1 MTLCGVH
8 SNISP
13 FVFGDVVTD
22 GGQIF
27 TERDIKSNQAVVQ
40 IPTSSQLIDGSSNA
54 LIALQQHNITAC
66 IDGELLLTLY
76 RLSNI
81 YSDTPA
87 FWDDLI
93 YRHGGK
99 QSNLIELNLHGENIT
114 YCSASEIFN
123 SSYYPIL
130 RDTDTIH
137 HILCVPPYRVDQ
149 YHDCIYITSSTS
161 VHGEKLST
169 VVNFNL
175 YGENIIHHPNEIFN
189 SSCYPI
195 LRDVFNHYHD
205 HQSIQH
211 NTTTTG
217 DALIGN
223 VQLQDALTSI
233 TYRCSSN
240 DIVFVDN
247 VVCIIDGHQDV
258 DCSPSSLH
266 LTHSIDHS
274 KTDRHHKISICSV
287 NHRWVPSHLYFNSDS
302 VGIVDSRIN
311 SVRQWGESC
320 REHYHVAL
328 GDHGIYLK
336 DDAQAGSCPCGS
348 TLSGIALPGGDI
360 FNLTAGVVWSLVQPD
375 CILTSTVRRNNGN
388 GEHSNSCLDI
398 VPVHSENIKSRDMP
412 RIIIRSKYVENRI
425 TTRGEDFVRMVDDVL
440 PTITSC

>member
-1 MTLCGVH
+1 MNTSSGRPFDDPSIHDQRGDQFDPGGYATNDERGRQFNPGGPPSFHTAQGEVSVHSSEAHTRYDVLPVNTPVLPPSPTIVDEHVTHDVTHGEVHEVSACPVDAYTTLCGVH

-87 FWDDLI
+87 FCDDLI

-266 LTHSIDHS
+266 LTHSVDHS

-287 NHRWVPSHLYFNSDS
+287 NHPGCHLTY
-302 VGIVDSRIN
+302 
-311 SVRQWGESC
+311 
-320 REHYHVAL
+320 
-328 GDHGIYLK
+328 
-336 DDAQAGSCPCGS
+336 
-348 TLSGIALPGGDI
+348 
-360 FNLTAGVVWSLVQPD
+360 
-375 CILTSTVRRNNGN
+375 TSTPTLLVLLTVESTPCVN
-388 GEHSNSCLDI
+388 GENHAES
-398 VPVHSENIKSRDMP
+398 
-412 RIIIRSKYVENRI
+412 IITLHLVI
-425 TTRGEDFVRMVDDVL
+425 TES
-440 PTITSC
+440 I